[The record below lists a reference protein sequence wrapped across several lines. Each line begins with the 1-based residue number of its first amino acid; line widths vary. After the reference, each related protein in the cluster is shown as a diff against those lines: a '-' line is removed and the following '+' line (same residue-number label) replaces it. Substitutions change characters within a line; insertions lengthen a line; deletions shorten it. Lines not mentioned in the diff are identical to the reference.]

1 MNNQNNKDYTK
12 GRVGEV
18 VPVLAYEKLISC
30 TRSFLVDV
38 RTRAEWSFVGT
49 PVCQSMKNDVIFCEW
64 ASFPNMVKKPEFLE
78 NLLSHLNLERSDNIF
93 FICRSGA
100 RSFQAA
106 LELSGF
112 LGESGK
118 VFSGV
123 SCFNVKYGF
132 EGGLSDDS
140 QRGGV
145 NGWKFSNLPWQ
156 QL

>member
-1 MNNQNNKDYTK
+1 MNNQNNKDNK
-12 GRVGEV
+12 RHGVEEV

-30 TRSFLVDV
+30 SRSYLVDV

-49 PVCQSMKNDVIFCEW
+49 PVCQSMKNEVIFCEW
-64 ASFPNMVKKPEFLE
+64 ASFPDMVKKSEFLE
-78 NLLSHLNLERSDNIF
+78 NLLSHLNLEKSNNIF

-112 LGESGK
+112 LGDSGK
-118 VFSGV
+118 VFSGI

-140 QRGGV
+140 KRGGS

>member
-12 GRVGEV
+12 GRVEEV
-18 VPVLAYEKLISC
+18 VPVVAYEKLISC

-78 NLLSHLNLERSDNIF
+78 NLLSHLNLEKSDNIF

>member
-1 MNNQNNKDYTK
+1 MNNQNNKDNK
-12 GRVGEV
+12 RHGVEEV
-18 VPVLAYEKLISC
+18 VPVLAYEKLTDC
-30 TRSFLVDV
+30 NRSFLVDV

-64 ASFPNMVKKPEFLE
+64 ASFPDMVKKSEFLE
-78 NLLSHLNLERSDNIF
+78 NLLSHLNLEKSDNIF

-106 LELSGF
+106 IELSNF

-118 VFSGV
+118 AFSGI

-132 EGGLSDDS
+132 EGGLSDDAK
-140 QRGGV
+140 RGGV

>member
-1 MNNQNNKDYTK
+1 MNNQDNKDYTRR
-12 GRVGEV
+12 GVEEV
-18 VPVLAYEKLISC
+18 VPVLAYEKLTDC
-30 TRSFLVDV
+30 NRSFLVDV

-49 PVCQSMKNDVIFCEW
+49 PGCQSMKNDVIFCEW
-64 ASFPNMVKKPEFLE
+64 ASFPNMVRKPEFLG
-78 NLLSHLNLERSDNIF
+78 NLLSHLNLEESDNIF

-106 LELSGF
+106 IELSNF

-118 VFSGV
+118 AFSGI

-132 EGGLSDDS
+132 EGGLSDDAK
-140 QRGGV
+140 RGGV

>member
-1 MNNQNNKDYTK
+1 MNNQNNKDNK
-12 GRVGEV
+12 RHVVEEV

-30 TRSFLVDV
+30 SRSYLVDV

-49 PVCQSMKNDVIFCEW
+49 PVCQSMKNEVIFCEW
-64 ASFPNMVKKPEFLE
+64 ASFPDMVKKSEFLE
-78 NLLSHLNLERSDNIF
+78 NLLSHLNLEKSNNIF

-112 LGESGK
+112 LGDSGK
-118 VFSGV
+118 VFSGI

-132 EGGLSDDS
+132 EGGLSNDS
-140 QRGGV
+140 KRGEI

>member
-1 MNNQNNKDYTK
+1 LNNQNNKDYTK
-12 GRVGEV
+12 GRVEEV
-18 VPVLAYEKLISC
+18 VPVFAYEKLISC

-112 LGESGK
+112 LGGSGK

>member
-1 MNNQNNKDYTK
+1 MNNEDNKDYT
-12 GRVGEV
+12 RREVEEV
-18 VPVLAYEKLISC
+18 VPVFAYEKLISC

-112 LGESGK
+112 LGGSGK
-118 VFSGV
+118 VFPGV

>member
-1 MNNQNNKDYTK
+1 MNNQNNKDNK
-12 GRVGEV
+12 RHGVEEV

-30 TRSFLVDV
+30 SRSYLVDV

-49 PVCQSMKNDVIFCEW
+49 PVCQSMKNEVIFCEW
-64 ASFPNMVKKPEFLE
+64 ASFPDMVKKSEFLE
-78 NLLSHLNLERSDNIF
+78 NLLSHLNLEKSNNIF

-112 LGESGK
+112 LGDSGK
-118 VFSGV
+118 VFSGI

-140 QRGGV
+140 KRGGI
-145 NGWKFSNLPWQ
+145 NGWKFSKLPWQ

>member
-1 MNNQNNKDYTK
+1 M
-12 GRVGEV
+12 
-18 VPVLAYEKLISC
+18 LAYEKLIGC
-30 TRSFLVDV
+30 NRSFLVDV

-49 PVCQSMKNDVIFCEW
+49 PGCQSMKNDVIFCEW
-64 ASFPNMVKKPEFLE
+64 AGFPNMVKNPEFLG
-78 NLLSHLNLERSDNIF
+78 NLLSYLNLEKTDNIF

-112 LGESGK
+112 LEESGK
-118 VFSGV
+118 SFSGI

-140 QRGGV
+140 KRGGI

>member
-1 MNNQNNKDYTK
+1 MNNQNNIDYN
-12 GRVGEV
+12 RHEVEEV
-18 VPVLAYEKLISC
+18 VPELAYEKLTGC
-30 TRSFLVDV
+30 NRSFLVDV
-38 RTRAEWSFVGT
+38 RTWAEWNFVGT
-49 PVCQSMKNDVIFCEW
+49 PVCQNMKNDVIFCEW

-78 NLLSHLNLERSDNIF
+78 NLLSHLNLEKSDNIF

-112 LGESGK
+112 LGNSGNA
-118 VFSGV
+118 FSGI

-132 EGGLSDDS
+132 EGGLSDHS
-140 QRGGV
+140 KRGGI

>member
-1 MNNQNNKDYTK
+1 MNSQNNKDYTRH
-12 GRVGEV
+12 GVEQV
-18 VPVLAYEKLISC
+18 DPVMAYEKLAGC
-30 TRSFLVDV
+30 NRSFLVDV

-64 ASFPNMVKKPEFLE
+64 ASFPNMVKKPDFLE

-106 LELSGF
+106 LELSSF
-112 LGESGK
+112 LGGSGK

>member
-1 MNNQNNKDYTK
+1 MNNQNNKDNK
-12 GRVGEV
+12 RHGVEEV

-30 TRSFLVDV
+30 SRSYLVDV

-49 PVCQSMKNDVIFCEW
+49 PVCQSMKNEVIFCEW
-64 ASFPNMVKKPEFLE
+64 ASFPDMVKKSEFLE
-78 NLLSHLNLERSDNIF
+78 NLMSHLNLEKSNNIF

-112 LGESGK
+112 LGDSGK
-118 VFSGV
+118 VFSGI

-132 EGGLSDDS
+132 EGGLSNDS
-140 QRGGV
+140 KRGEI

>member
-1 MNNQNNKDYTK
+1 MNNQNNKDNK
-12 GRVGEV
+12 RHGVEEV

-30 TRSFLVDV
+30 SRSYLVDV

-49 PVCQSMKNDVIFCEW
+49 PVCQSMKNEVIFCEW
-64 ASFPNMVKKPEFLE
+64 ASFPDMVKKSEFLE
-78 NLLSHLNLERSDNIF
+78 NLLSHLNLEKSNNIF

-112 LGESGK
+112 LGDSGK
-118 VFSGV
+118 VFSGI

-132 EGGLSDDS
+132 EGGLSNDS
-140 QRGGV
+140 KRGEI